1 MYKYEQLELKLDI
14 NIFKIIATYSIRNE
28 LPLFDSNSLDIR
40 QGEGMGRL
48 VGRPNQITE
57 KAKIGCFVNLD

>member
-1 MYKYEQLELKLDI
+1 M

-28 LPLFDSNSLDIR
+28 LPLFDSDSLDIR